1 MLQRRIIKKDK
12 RENKMVVYTEED
24 KELVIPVGLGNFGSE
39 SGGSSARLQNK
50 SVTQNT
56 QTASYGPDAGYDG
69 ISKINVDATPYG
81 NAKEHQGY
89 NRGYTTGWGE
99 GYPQGVNDGFVSGHE
114 SGYTD
119 GYAEGEVVGQARGYV
134 IGHTSGVTDGIAEQK
149 AKLQSATFE
158 SNGTYTREDGWS
170 AVTVDVKSN
179 LTVADVRLNS
189 IQQTFYKDN
198 LVQGPNGETA
208 YGGNLNDFK
217 AYIDEKEIV
226 QIKSWYNP
234 EQTSNILQAMI
245 RPNSA
250 GTYEWLAYQAEPFI
264 ITPLEDIPSTWTQM
278 DLGGN
283 LFARYDGTNLYIYWN
298 YQYGAFFTDSMDRDL
313 PYEDLFFSRGYDGI
327 SALTVNGQTIYDSG
341 YTKGYKDRG
350 ELPSVDNFFSL
361 GFILPFDSSN
371 GFTRENIKTITGAYP
386 LVYEGQPM
394 AGIDINVTHSGNT
407 TEIWLTGSLNSG
419 GFGELQSD
427 TFTIEVNTPVTYP
440 TSSANLNKIWVN
452 AVQDG
457 GNKMGGYRSSVYQ
470 INNFDTTITIY
481 V

>member
-1 MLQRRIIKKDK
+1 MLQGRIIKKDK

-24 KELVIPVGLGNFGSE
+24 KELVIPVGLGNFGG
-39 SGGSSARLQNK
+39 GGSSSRLQDK

-56 QTASYGPDAGYDG
+56 QTASYEPDAGYDG
-69 ISKINVDATPYG
+69 LSKINVDATPYG
-81 NAKEHQGY
+81 NTKERQGY
-89 NRGYTTGWGE
+89 NRGYTTGWNE

-134 IGHTSGVTDGIAEQK
+134 IGHASGVTDGIAEQK

-170 AVTVDVKSN
+170 AVTVDMKSN
-179 LTVADVRLNS
+179 LAIADVRLNS

-208 YGGNLNDFK
+208 YGGNLDDFK
-217 AYIDEKEIV
+217 AYIDEKQKV

-234 EQTSNILQAMI
+234 EQTSSILQAI
-245 RPNSA
+245 IQQNSA
-250 GTYEWLAYQAEPFI
+250 GTYEWIAYQAEPFI

-278 DLGGN
+278 DTYGG

-298 YQYGAFFTDSMDRDL
+298 YQYGTFFTDSRDRIL
-313 PYEDLFFSRGYDGI
+313 PDEDLFFSRGYDGI
-327 SALTVNGQTIYDSG
+327 SALTVNGQAIYNSG

-350 ELPSVDNFFSL
+350 ELPSVENFFSL
-361 GFILPFDSSN
+361 GFILSYDPDYGLTKDNIRTINLMDN
-371 GFTRENIKTITGAYP
+371 GSPLYP
-386 LVYEGQPM
+386 IYYEGQPT
-394 AGIDINVTHSGNT
+394 ADFDINTTHSGNT
-407 TEIWLTGSLNSG
+407 TEIWLTGELVP
-419 GFGELQSD
+419 FGELACDGFQ
-427 TFTIEVNTPVTYP
+427 FELYNPVT
-440 TSSANLNKIWVN
+440 NLGSGGKVWVN
-452 AVQDG
+452 AVEDSGSKVG
-457 GNKMGGYRSSVYQ
+457 GFKPS
-470 INNFDTTITIY
+470 INSMVNTGTTITIN

>member
-24 KELVIPVGLGNFGSE
+24 KELVIPVGLGNFGSG
-39 SGGSSARLQNK
+39 SGGGSARLQDK

-69 ISKINVDATPYG
+69 LSKINVDATPYG
-81 NAKEHQGY
+81 NAKEQQGY

-170 AVTVDVKSN
+170 AVTVDAKSN
-179 LTVADVRLNS
+179 LAIAGVHMNHM
-189 IQQTFYKDN
+189 QYTFYKDN

-208 YGGNLNDFK
+208 YGGNLDDFK
-217 AYIDEKEIV
+217 AYIDEKELV

-234 EQTSNILQAMI
+234 EQTSSILQAI
-245 RPNSA
+245 IQQNSA
-250 GTYEWLAYQAEPFI
+250 GTYEWIAYQAEPFI

-278 DLGGN
+278 DTYGG
-283 LFARYDGTNLYIYWN
+283 LFARYDGTYLYIYWN
-298 YQYGAFFTDSMDRDL
+298 YEYGAFFTDSRDRIL
-313 PYEDLFFSRGYDGI
+313 PDEDLFFSGGYDGI
-327 SALTVNGQTIYDSG
+327 SAITIDASNIYQSG
-341 YTKGYKDRG
+341 HTALDISGFEVG
-350 ELPSVDNFFSL
+350 L
-361 GFILPFDSSN
+361 GFYGPA
-371 GFTRENIKTITGAYP
+371 T
-386 LVYEGQPM
+386 
-394 AGIDINVTHSGNT
+394 VT
-407 TEIWLTGSLNSG
+407 
-419 GFGELQSD
+419 F
-427 TFTIEVNTPVTYP
+427 
-440 TSSANLNKIWVN
+440 
-452 AVQDG
+452 
-457 GNKMGGYRSSVYQ
+457 
-470 INNFDTTITIY
+470 NNFDSDYPMHRYLIDMINPETGQIINIDSDFDGVTWSFSGNGYHMIWMTPKSDIPSGVEWAAISGY
-481 V
+481 RGDHVNIVLTDFEYEVGNFMRTAVNVSYLNYYSSTDDAHYLVKYLMEF